1 MLSILIKGGWLMVPI
16 LICSIIALTLIINRS
31 YILYRA
37 RRDTEWILPK
47 LKDMLKDDRKVE
59 VLSTCERNPSPLTHI
74 LKAGLLKADRGREE
88 LKAAMEGAS
97 AGVILDLERY
107 LSGLATIAH
116 VSPLL
121 GLLGTVT
128 GMIKAFMKVEQLAG
142 KVDASVL
149 AGGIWEALITT
160 AAGLTVAIPT
170 IVAYNY
176 LVNRVNSLVQIMETE
191 SAELV
196 DILEKEH
203 KQ

>member
-16 LICSIIALTLIINRS
+16 LICSIIALTLIISRS

-37 RRDTEWILPK
+37 RRDTERILPK
-47 LKDMLKDDRKVE
+47 LKDMLKDGRKVE

-74 LKAGLLKADRGREE
+74 LKAGLLKADRGIEE

-170 IVAYNY
+170 VVAYNY

-203 KQ
+203 K

>member
-31 YILYRA
+31 YILYRT
-37 RRDTEWILPK
+37 RRDTERILPK
-47 LKDMLKDDRKVE
+47 LKDMLKDGRTVE

-74 LKAGLLKADRGREE
+74 LKAGILKADRGIEE

>member
-1 MLSILIKGGWLMVPI
+1 MLSILIKGGWLMIPI
-16 LICSIIALTLIINRS
+16 LMCSIIALTLVINRA

-37 RRDTEWILPK
+37 RRDTERILPK
-47 LKDMLKDDRKVE
+47 LKEFLKEGRKVE

-74 LKAGLLKADRGREE
+74 LKAGLLKIDRGIEE
-88 LKAAMEGAS
+88 VKAAMEGAS
-97 AGVILDLERY
+97 AAAVLDLERY

-116 VSPLL
+116 ISPLL

-128 GMIKAFMKVEQLAG
+128 GMIRAFMKVEQLAG

-170 IVAYNY
+170 VVAYNY

-191 SAELV
+191 STELV
-196 DILEKEH
+196 DILGKE
-203 KQ
+203 